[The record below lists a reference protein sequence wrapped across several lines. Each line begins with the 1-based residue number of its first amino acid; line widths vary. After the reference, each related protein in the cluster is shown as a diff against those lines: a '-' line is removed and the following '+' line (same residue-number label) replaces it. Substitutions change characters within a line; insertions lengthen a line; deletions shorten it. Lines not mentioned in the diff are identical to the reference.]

1 MKSRKKFLIPLILA
15 VIFLAVGAAGG
26 IYINSRRTNN
36 APPDHYFARSEQISS
51 MTDIVGERSLAEA
64 VPEPVPSDAETVPA
78 ASDAAVSE
86 SAASLEGE
94 ENEAQIEADSPSGAD
109 SPEAKVYRYYS
120 SENARQDVDS
130 YIEYLKTEK
139 HFIDVT
145 DAQKEDA
152 EDKAA
157 ASEAGSASST
167 GSAQD
172 GAGAE
177 SRKKVHRLA
186 GASQDSDSYL
196 SITIT
201 EEADGYTVTTVKENQ
216 PWAAYFTQ
224 LWDSALHQAGTDNT
238 EPQPSL
244 ASAEETVRT
253 ADQQLLG
260 LPAPASEYEFIAK
273 RGLVRLNGNDYYCVS
288 AYRAND
294 TETFDYEGA
303 YLLDASSGK
312 IMYRYDEATGDAQL
326 LR

>member
-15 VIFLAVGAAGG
+15 IIFLAVGAAGG

-64 VPEPVPSDAETVPA
+64 VPEPVPSEAETVPA

-86 SAASLEGE
+86 SAASESAASLEGE
-94 ENEAQIEADSPSGAD
+94 EYGTQAEAASSGAD

-157 ASEAGSASST
+157 ASST
-167 GSAQD
+167 AAQD

-224 LWDSALHQAGTDNT
+224 LWDSTLHQAGTDNT

-260 LPAPASEYEFIAK
+260 LPAPSSEYEFIAK